1 MKGNNFTH
9 MEKYNSFFPSSK
21 TCSECNY
28 IKEDLELS
36 DREWICPECGVIHD
50 RDINAARN
58 IKIQGMKELGLIA

>member
-1 MKGNNFTH
+1 MNVGVIIL
-9 MEKYNSFFPSSK
+9 
-21 TCSECNY
+21 Y
-28 IKEDLELS
+28 IKEDLKLS